1 MPKFHRLCFALVSLI
16 WTFFHLASLQHP
28 MPEWAS
34 SWVDD
39 FLIIPLVLSLAGWI
53 QSALILRKP
62 FYWKKSAVVGTA
74 LFFGIAFELIIPNY
88 NQAFTSDKMDILVY
102 LLGAFAFYLIQTFVK
117 KRIE

>member
-1 MPKFHRLCFALVSLI
+1 MTKFHRLFFALVSLF
-16 WTFFHLASLQHP
+16 WTFFHLASLLLP

-34 SWVDD
+34 SWLDD
-39 FLIIPLVLSLAGWI
+39 FLVVPLVLSLAGWI

-74 LFFGIAFELIIPNY
+74 LFFGIGFELIVPKF
-88 NQAFTSDKMDILVY
+88 NQAFTSDKIDLLVY

>member
-1 MPKFHRLCFALVSLI
+1 MSKFHRLYFAFVFLI
-16 WTFFHLASLQHP
+16 WAIFHLASFLLP

-39 FLIIPLVLSLAGWI
+39 FLIVPLVLSLAGWI

-74 LFFGIAFELIIPNY
+74 LFFGIAFELIIPKL

-102 LLGAFAFYLIQTFVK
+102 LLGASAFYLIQTLFK